1 MPRGLK
7 VPSSHGVKISSPWP
21 DTWPQTINIKARD
34 PGQQEQR
41 ADSRGFVSFTP
52 LSLTPTLLSRRLL
65 LCLHLCWHL
74 SFSPSSTSS
83 SSSLFCLSFSYLPAE
98 APLMIEMG
106 SNRPTQ
112 APYSPLR
119 RTNFKTNGGPQKA
132 LFLLCFIHE
141 TDIHRHAKFRPKQ
154 GLLLHL
160 LYLCFLWGRSCDP
173 MPIAKPNSHP
183 HINKQR
189 STHTYAR
196 LNKSLTGNS
205 ELSCETW
212 KSYAAK
218 NRICTQAW
226 GVAEKHVTG

>member
-1 MPRGLK
+1 MTR
-7 VPSSHGVKISSPWP
+7 
-21 DTWPQTINIKARD
+21 
-34 PGQQEQR
+34 
-41 ADSRGFVSFTP
+41 DSRNREQTAEA
-52 LSLTPTLLSRRLL
+52 LSLSPRFPWLQSLLSRRLL

-74 SFSPSSTSS
+74 SFPPSSTSS

-119 RTNFKTNGGPQKA
+119 RTNFKTNRGPRKA

-141 TDIHRHAKFRPKQ
+141 TDIHWHAKFRPKQ

-183 HINKQR
+183 RINKQR
-189 STHTYAR
+189 STHSYAR
-196 LNKSLTGNS
+196 LNKHLKSLTGNS

-218 NRICTQAW
+218 NRICTRAW
-226 GVAEKHVTG
+226 GVTEKHVTG